1 MTRRR
6 FTFVA
11 TVLAITG
18 IPYAVIGCS
27 IGSDGRRS
35 PWAHALAGRHDRQV
49 PVRPA
54 ATGQIYHHNHRSF
67 GQLTAS

>member
-11 TVLAITG
+11 TGLAIIG
-18 IPYAVIGCS
+18 IPYAVIGFS

-35 PWAHALAGRHDRQV
+35 PWAHAVAGRHHPST
-49 PVRPA
+49 PVRWA
-54 ATGQIYHHNHRSF
+54 ASRHIQRHNPRSF